1 MMPALFIART
11 MRAGNVIWRP
21 KTSEGLTDD
30 GPPDKRLIIQFHGR
44 RAPGWVKVT
53 SYGYAVDIGALAAE
67 TPSLFDKKWLHG
79 RGLTRAVV
87 SRSADALSFD
97 IQL

>member
-1 MMPALFIART
+1 MMSALFIART
-11 MRAGNVIWRP
+11 MEAGNVTWRAT
-21 KTSEGLTDD
+21 TSQGLTED

-79 RGLTRAVV
+79 RGLIKAVV
-87 SRSADALSFD
+87 SRTANALSFD

>member
-1 MMPALFIART
+1 MPALFIART
-11 MRAGNVIWRP
+11 MDAGNVTWRA
-21 KTSEGLTDD
+21 KTSHRLTDE

-44 RAPGWVKVT
+44 CPPVWVRVT

-67 TPSLFDKKWLHG
+67 APSLFDKKWLHG
-79 RGLTRAVV
+79 RGLTRAIV
-87 SRSADALSFD
+87 SRSADAFSFD